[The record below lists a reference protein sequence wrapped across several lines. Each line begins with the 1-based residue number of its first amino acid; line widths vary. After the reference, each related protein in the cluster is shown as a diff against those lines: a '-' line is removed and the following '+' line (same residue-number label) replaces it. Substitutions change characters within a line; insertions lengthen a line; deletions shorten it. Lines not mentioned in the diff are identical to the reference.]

1 MTAAPSLK
9 QFIDRSLRL
18 QAVIGAG
25 TPVLDD
31 DGWAELAGAAGDAL
45 AELTVAERQ
54 QQVTEAWAMVEQNA
68 AVQARADLEYITGT
82 TDFHPLIH
90 ADGYPVAY
98 LGADELSGKHLGKT
112 FRSETYPNPKS
123 SADAKA
129 PSVYTVTSI
138 HHLTGGC
145 VLINGAGIYLRPDT
159 RLTMLAAPQAARAA
173 A

>member
-1 MTAAPSLK
+1 MTSKLSLK
-9 QFIDRSLRL
+9 QFIDRNLRL
-18 QAVIGAG
+18 QAAAG
-25 TPVLDD
+25 TGSPALDE
-31 DGWAELAGAAGDAL
+31 DGWTELAGAARDAL

-90 ADGYPVAY
+90 GYGYPLGY
-98 LGADELSGKHLGKT
+98 LNADELCGKHLGQT

-123 SADAKA
+123 SANAKA